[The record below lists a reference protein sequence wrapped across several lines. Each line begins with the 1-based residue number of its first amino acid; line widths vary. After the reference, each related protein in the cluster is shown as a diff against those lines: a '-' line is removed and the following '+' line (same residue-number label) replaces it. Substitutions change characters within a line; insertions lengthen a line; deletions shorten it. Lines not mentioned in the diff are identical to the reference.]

1 VEPSIVRIQALVL
14 LWVGLAWLATGL
26 CLGMDPATVAW
37 RAALGACAA
46 TVTTGWLLRIA
57 ARAIEER
64 VAADLAEREL
74 AAAAAAAKP
83 AARPPAA
90 AATR

>member
-1 VEPSIVRIQALVL
+1 MEPSIVRIQALVL
-14 LWVGLAWLATGL
+14 QWVGLAWLVAGL

-64 VAADLAEREL
+64 IAADLAEREL
-74 AAAAAAAKP
+74 AAAAAAKP
-83 AARPPAA
+83 AARPAATAA
-90 AATR
+90 AR